1 MLIRRANAHTC
12 ANTHTDELQKQ
23 PPWETVN
30 SPNHR
35 VHERVRGVMGKQD
48 ACMQCHRGSRLG
60 QS

>member
-1 MLIRRANAHTC
+1 MLIQM
-12 ANTHTDELQKQ
+12 ANTHTNAHTHIDELQKQ

-48 ACMQCHRGSRLG
+48 ACMQCH
-60 QS
+60 